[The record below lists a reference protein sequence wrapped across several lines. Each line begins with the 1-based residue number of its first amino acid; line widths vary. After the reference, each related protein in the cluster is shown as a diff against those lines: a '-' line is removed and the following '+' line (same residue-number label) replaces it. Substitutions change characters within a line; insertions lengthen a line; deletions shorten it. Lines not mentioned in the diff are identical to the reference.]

1 MYTLSAEVSIEN
13 YKVLP
18 TTTWWNFDNNE
29 IQGTWYVNIFSEKV
43 TESEKI
49 ALLKCMK
56 TKGNYSLDSQIN
68 SWNQMSHN
76 LYLKGIELGRMVTD
90 AS

>member
-13 YKVLP
+13 YKVLQRQHG
-18 TTTWWNFDNNE
+18 E
-29 IQGTWYVNIFSEKV
+29 ILITMKFKEPGDVNIFSEKV